1 MAKET
6 ESLDLDFN
14 LVSKAVNYLLDHPH
28 LGFYLVRVNNDIAF
42 GSLLLTF

>member
-6 ESLDLDFN
+6 EDLDMDIN
-14 LVSKAVNYLLDHPH
+14 LVKKAVNYLLDHSN
-28 LGFYLVRVNNDIAF
+28 LGFYLVRVKNDLAF